1 MKEEVENKISNAD
14 NVSKAEIT
22 DKIKA
27 EHSDR
32 YDQMIVSSE
41 IERNDVLYVNYKAQ
55 YINVSTQK
63 IVFAMTDEV
72 AHNFNSKCAGGEGAY
87 GAISELD
94 DSIIRSIKNSNALIA
109 EKTMGDSGDANSLS
123 KTPNLQ
129 YLSKG
134 FMDSKEVAAS
144 EDGSVKANE
153 ESSVFGSIKK
163 IMNEPIGGSKDEDDD
178 DDYQDVFE
186 SIDWFGSSAG
196 GEFESSQYDYVKN
209 KSLKSLTFEYNGE
222 LPSKK
227 QPLFFVPYLTNS
239 ENCKA
244 CKGDGE
250 VDCPSCKGTGEL
262 KCPGEVVSRKD
273 AAAGTN
279 EHQKCS
285 HGIMTGWKQTHND
298 AGWGNKVNYVNG
310 RGFVHAKCGGT
321 GKVVCTRSN
330 NSRYG
335 IGKLADLATGRQ
347 FCEGAKVIKCKPCKA
362 TGQIGTLV
370 YVKSRV
376 GDLNGEF
383 FKYTNQKIDQIVK
396 KPSLLYPYLK
406 KGDVRLSTVYKD
418 INGSTNENYDN
429 YSASIV
435 REIQTQA
442 AVNKGSNYPRLMHEE
457 VYYDIIPL
465 ASLEYNHILTATNH
479 TVSAAIK
486 DGNFDILFH
495 SDPTAVKRFSLKNLF
510 KSYFAKWPEAFMTK
524 SYKSKRDKYNEI
536 RMLIY
541 VAKADGTIADEEKIV
556 LANTI
561 TGLTEYTATE
571 KSKLFGLMSSKSLP
585 ELIENDFVISTRER
599 AEITF
604 KRLDEMAME
613 DAHLEKP
620 EGILVKEYKERI
632 NANLGKYKGKF
643 KQFITTWQ
651 VSITV
656 LVMFLTGIYSA
667 FFFMY
672 LKPRKD
678 ALKLHNQNIQ
688 NEKILTDF
696 IAWTGEDTTQNLQF
710 SNFLMD
716 LSISNSENSDFD
728 ESIRYLKPLQLLDK
742 MNHQSEYMVE
752 DSKVSY
758 KDYWKEHTGWLR
770 TSLDSLMPIL
780 ERRIASQSKPTSEEV
795 VGEEEFVADG
805 NWYTVSDPDGFSNLR
820 ETPNGNVLQEIYEGQ
835 LFEVIGVE
843 GVYKKVRLEDG
854 VTEGYIHSSRIVLFE
869 SSDGV
874 VDEPTGVEYSDE
886 ENSELDPEYQ

>member
-1 MKEEVENKISNAD
+1 LFLILRNLKIA
-14 NVSKAEIT
+14 
-22 DKIKA
+22 
-27 EHSDR
+27 R
-32 YDQMIVSSE
+32 
-41 IERNDVLYVNYKAQ
+41 
-55 YINVSTQK
+55 
-63 IVFAMTDEV
+63 
-72 AHNFNSKCAGGEGAY
+72 
-87 GAISELD
+87 
-94 DSIIRSIKNSNALIA
+94 
-109 EKTMGDSGDANSLS
+109 
-123 KTPNLQ
+123 
-129 YLSKG
+129 
-134 FMDSKEVAAS
+134 
-144 EDGSVKANE
+144 
-153 ESSVFGSIKK
+153 
-163 IMNEPIGGSKDEDDD
+163 
-178 DDYQDVFE
+178 
-186 SIDWFGSSAG
+186 
-196 GEFESSQYDYVKN
+196 
-209 KSLKSLTFEYNGE
+209 
-222 LPSKK
+222 
-227 QPLFFVPYLTNS
+227 FV
-239 ENCKA
+239 
-244 CKGDGE
+244 
-250 VDCPSCKGTGEL
+250 GTGEL

-285 HGIMTGWKQTHND
+285 HGIMTGWKQSHED
-298 AGWGNKVNYVNG
+298 AGWGSKVNYVHG
-310 RGFVHAKCGGT
+310 KGYVHVKCGGT

-335 IGKLADLATGRQ
+335 IGKIADLARGRQ

-370 YVKSRV
+370 YIKPRV
-376 GDLNGEF
+376 GQLEGEF
-383 FKYTNQKIDQIVK
+383 FQYTKQRIEQIEK
-396 KPSLLYPYLK
+396 KPNILYPYLK
-406 KGDVRLSTVYKD
+406 KSDVQLNTVFTD
-418 INGSTNENYDN
+418 INGSLSNNYDRFSSGFISELQN
-429 YSASIV
+429 SAGV
-435 REIQTQA
+435 H
-442 AVNKGSNYPRLMHEE
+442 KGHAYPRLMLEK
-457 VYYDIIPL
+457 VYYDVIPL
-465 ASLEYNHILTATNH
+465 ATLEYNHILTATNH
-479 TVSAAIK
+479 LVSAVAK
-486 DGNFDILFH
+486 GREFDVLFH

-524 SYKSKRDKYNEI
+524 SYKVKRDKYNEI

-541 VAKADGTIADEEKIV
+541 IAKADGNIAEEEKLV

-561 TGLTEYTATE
+561 TGMTEYTATE

-585 ELIENDFVISTRER
+585 ELTENDFVISTRER

-613 DAHLEKP
+613 DALLEKP
-620 EGILVKEYKERI
+620 EGILVKEYKECI

-656 LVMFLTGIYSA
+656 LIMILTGIYSA

-752 DSKVSY
+752 TSKVSY

-780 ERRIASQSKPTSEEV
+780 ERRIASQSKPSSEEV
-795 VGEEEFVADG
+795 VGKEEFVADG

-820 ETPNGNVLQEIYEGQ
+820 ETPNGNVMQEIYEGQ

-874 VDEPTGVEYSDE
+874 VDEPTGVESSDE